1 MKAILWKELREN
13 FRWALL
19 GGVVL
24 AVAEFY
30 ILAGLQRDLRTDGN
44 ITLTD
49 PSFLMVVLF
58 GSALI
63 AGGLAAVQILPERSR
78 DRWAALLHRPVSRS
92 VIFGGKAVAGLGLY
106 AAAVLLPF
114 TASACYVA
122 WPGKFA
128 APFVAG
134 LLLAGLH
141 AMSGGVTIYFGSL
154 LLCLQRGR
162 WIGTRGVVLLAM
174 GAVFLLEMSAVG
186 PFLLLPMIGAAI
198 LALAAWHA
206 MLGEDAPERGRW
218 LRKVAFVV
226 VVLLGAQGALLLVG
240 LGLSLLPK
248 SATDSGFTY
257 TRLEVTQDGQILRS
271 SAGTNE
277 EGQVVTDLAGN
288 RITDERYVG
297 NNSYQNLCQFWA
309 LNYEFGFRRRGFS
322 PASVG
327 NLLGIGHVRGL
338 RLGLEARENWFLLVR
353 QNYFIGYDNL
363 SRRCIGICDQ
373 EGFKAPGSKPVPFT
387 DPLRGEFF
395 YRGAPAWFWTDHRLY
410 AITFFDR
417 QLKVFFD
424 QPDSSIDE
432 MMQVPVQRLT
442 EDLRYVVLALEN
454 GIQVL
459 DAQGRPVFSRPYLHD
474 PERWGTVEVATNPA
488 IDKFYFLSQP
498 NSFNVDP
505 KQAPAATYLDEL
517 DLHGNVTQSHEELID
532 NRVTVDPRWLTTAQA
547 CLLPLLP
554 AVLQHRFGGPFISF
568 EPDATLFFKQDV
580 MALDAVGWTVM
591 TIFAVALAVLAAVWA
606 RRVGFTVRQAWPWV
620 VLVLLFGPA
629 ALLAFRLAGGWPQRV
644 RCPFCGR
651 PRILTD
657 DKCAHCQHVWETPPP
672 SGTEIFQPLAVRG

>member
-30 ILAGLQRDLRTDGN
+30 ILAGLQRDFNAEGN

-63 AGGLAAVQILPERSR
+63 AGGLAAVQILPEKSR

-92 VIFGGKAVAGLGLY
+92 VILGGKAVAGLGLY

-114 TASACYVA
+114 AASACYVA

-134 LLLAGLH
+134 LLLAGFH
-141 AMSGGVTIYFGSL
+141 IMAGGVAIYFGSL

-162 WIGTRGVVLLAM
+162 WIGTRGVVLLAL
-174 GAVFLLEMSAVG
+174 GAVFVLQMNTVG
-186 PFLLLPMIGAAI
+186 PFLLLPVLAAAI
-198 LALAAWHA
+198 FSLAAWHA

-218 LRKVAFVV
+218 LRKAAFAAVA
-226 VVLLGAQGALLLVG
+226 LLGAQGALLLVG
-240 LGLSLLPK
+240 LGLSLLSNPTT
-248 SATDSGFTY
+248 AGFTY
-257 TRLEVTQDGQILRS
+257 SRLEVTQDGQILRS
-271 SAGTNE
+271 SAGPNE

-297 NNSYQNLCQFWA
+297 NDSYQNLCQFSP
-309 LNYEFGFRRRGFS
+309 LTYEFGFRRRGFS
-322 PASVG
+322 LTSVG
-327 NLLGIGHVRGL
+327 NLLGVGHVRGL
-338 RLGLEARENWFLLVR
+338 RLGNEARENWFLLVR
-353 QNYFIGYDNL
+353 QNYFVGYDTL

-373 EGFKAPGSKPVPFT
+373 EGFKAPGSKPVPFA
-387 DPLRGEFF
+387 DPLRGDFF
-395 YRGAPAWFWTDHRLY
+395 YGGAPAWFWTDHRLY

-424 QPDSSIDE
+424 GPASPIDQ
-432 MMQVPVQRLT
+432 MMQLPLQRST
-442 EDLRYVVLALEN
+442 EDLRYVVLALES

-474 PERWGTVEVATNPA
+474 PEYWGTVEVTTTPA
-488 IDKFYFLSQP
+488 MDKFYLLSQP
-498 NSFNVDP
+498 NIYYADP
-505 KQAPAATYLDEL
+505 KQAPVATYLDVI
-517 DLHGNVTQSHEELID
+517 DLHGNVTQSHDELLD
-532 NRVTVDPRWLTTAQA
+532 NRVAVEPRWLTTAQA
-547 CLLPLLP
+547 CLLPILP
-554 AVLQHRFGGPFISF
+554 AVLQRRYGGPFISF
-568 EPDATLFFKQDV
+568 EPDAALFFKQDV

-591 TIFAVALAVLAAVWA
+591 AALAVALAAIAFAWA
-606 RRVGFTVRQAWPWV
+606 RRAGFAARQAWPWAL
-620 VLVLLFGPA
+620 LVLAFGPA
-629 ALLAFRLAGGWPQRV
+629 GLLAFRLAGGWPQRV

-651 PRILTD
+651 PRVLRENI
-657 DKCAHCQHVWETPPP
+657 CPHCQHAWETPPP
-672 SGTEIFQPLAVRG
+672 SGTEIFQPLAVQA